1 MVRGVLLV
9 TTKVTDMTE
18 VSDRVRELRLAAGL
32 SQTALAGEAFSPS
45 YISLIEA
52 GRRVPTDA
60 ALEVLATRL
69 DTTVDYLKHGD
80 TAPSEARARLEVDYA
95 KLALIDGDPAQARER
110 LLALDL
116 DLISPSHHTEILLTL
131 ARAHEALGDLEAAV
145 DVLEPLLA
153 RLRKRGQ
160 HLDVA
165 AVANAL
171 VASYVESGDLHRAI
185 DVGER
190 VAEDLEAAG
199 LTGTDE
205 HLRLASTVLWAYV
218 ERGDVL
224 YATHRVGELI
234 EQAEAHGTPRGRGSV
249 YWNAAL
255 VAEERRD
262 FALAHRFTT
271 RALALLGEG
280 SSERDMPRLRLN
292 YAWLLLRSDPAQPTE
307 ALRQMDQVD
316 QDLAAVGSET
326 ELARI
331 DVERS
336 RAYLMLGDV
345 ASSRRFAQ
353 AALDRLDNAPRL
365 ETAVA
370 HLALGDA
377 LHAAGE
383 DQEAAAA
390 YGWAADML
398 GMMSASRQS
407 AAAWRELGDRFMG
420 RGDMT
425 RAAEAFDRALSEA
438 GFRHAVP
445 SGVLAVLGGN
455 DTAERRD

>member
-1 MVRGVLLV
+1 
-9 TTKVTDMTE
+9 MTE
-18 VSDRVRELRLAAGL
+18 VSDRLRELRQAAGL
-32 SQTALAGEAFSPS
+32 SQTALAGDAFSPS

-52 GRRVPTDA
+52 GRRIPTDA
-60 ALEVLATRL
+60 ALEVLAARL

-80 TAPSEARARLEVDYA
+80 TAPSEARARLEIDFA
-95 KLALIDGDPAQARER
+95 KLALVDGDPAQARDR
-110 LLALDL
+110 LAALDL
-116 DLISPSHHTEILLTL
+116 GLIAPAHHTEILLTL

-145 DVLEPLLA
+145 GVLEPLLG
-153 RLRKRGQ
+153 RLRRRGQ

-171 VASYVESGDLHRAI
+171 VASYLEAGDLHRAI
-185 DVGER
+185 DIGER
-190 VAEDLEAAG
+190 VAEELEEAG

-218 ERGDVL
+218 ERGDLL
-224 YATHRVGELI
+224 YATHRASDLI
-234 EQAEAHGTPRGRGSV
+234 AQADAHGTPRGRGSV

-262 FALAHRFTT
+262 FALAHQFTA

-280 SSERDMPRLRLN
+280 APGRDIPRLRLN
-292 YAWLLLRSDPAQPTE
+292 YAWLLLRSEPPEPQE
-307 ALRQMDQVD
+307 ALRQLDRAEEG
-316 QDLAAVGSET
+316 LSAVGSEI
-326 ELARI
+326 ELSRVE
-331 DVERS
+331 VERS
-336 RAYLMLGDV
+336 RAHLMLGDV
-345 ASSRRFAQ
+345 AASERWAR
-353 AALDRLDNAPRL
+353 AALERLDGAPRL

-377 LHAAGE
+377 LHVAGRE
-383 DQEAAAA
+383 QEAAAA

-420 RGDMT
+420 RGDT
-425 RAAEAFDRALSEA
+425 ARAAEAFDRALSEA

-445 SGVLAVLGGN
+445 AGVLAVLGEAGSQ
-455 DTAERRD
+455 A

>member
-1 MVRGVLLV
+1 
-9 TTKVTDMTE
+9 MTE

-32 SQTALAGEAFSPS
+32 SQTALAGDAFSPS

-60 ALEVLATRL
+60 ALEVLAARL

-80 TAPSEARARLEVDYA
+80 TAPSEARARLEIDYA
-95 KLALIDGDPAQARER
+95 KLALADGDPQQARDR

-116 DLISPSHHTEILLTL
+116 ALIAPAHHTEILLTL
-131 ARAHEALGDLEAAV
+131 ARAHDALGELELAV
-145 DVLEPLLA
+145 GVLEPLLV
-153 RLRKRGQ
+153 RLRKRSY
-160 HLDVA
+160 HIDVA

-171 VASYVESGDLHRAI
+171 VGAYLESGDLHRAI

-190 VAEDLEAAG
+190 VGEDLEQAG

-205 HLRLASTVLWAYV
+205 HLRLASTVLWAYI
-218 ERGDVL
+218 ERGDML

-234 EQAEAHGTPRGRGSV
+234 TQADVHGTPRGRGSV

-255 VAEERRD
+255 VAEARRD
-262 FALAHRFTT
+262 FTLAHRYTQ

-280 SSERDMPRLRLN
+280 ASTRDLARLRLN
-292 YAWLLLRSDPAQPTE
+292 YAWLLLRSDPADPRE
-307 ALRQMDQVD
+307 ALRQLDAAEAQLGAVGAD
-316 QDLAAVGSET
+316 VDLAKVE
-326 ELARI
+326 
-331 DVERS
+331 VERS
-336 RAYLMLGDV
+336 RAHLMLGDV
-345 ASSRRFAQ
+345 AASERWAR
-353 AALDRLDNAPRL
+353 AAIDRLDGAPRL
-365 ETAVA
+365 ETAGA

-377 LHAAGE
+377 MHASGRQ
-383 DQEAAAA
+383 DEAAAA

-398 GMMSASRQS
+398 GMMSANRES
-407 AAAWRELGDRFMG
+407 AAAWRELGDRFLS
-420 RGDMT
+420 RGDMV

-445 SGVLAVLGGN
+445 TGVLAVLS
-455 DTAERRD
+455 RDRTDD

>member
-1 MVRGVLLV
+1 
-9 TTKVTDMTE
+9 MTE

-32 SQTALAGEAFSPS
+32 SQTALAGDAFSPS

-52 GRRVPTDA
+52 GRRVPTDS

-80 TAPSEARARLEVDYA
+80 TAPSEARARLEIDYA
-95 KLALIDGDPAQARER
+95 KLALVDGDAAQARQR

-116 DLISPSHHTEILLTL
+116 ELIAPTHHTEILLTL

-145 DVLEPLLA
+145 GVLEPLLV

-160 HLDVA
+160 HLDTA

-171 VASYVESGDLHRAI
+171 VASYLEAGDLHRAI

-190 VAEDLEAAG
+190 VAEELEAAG

-205 HLRLASTVLWAYV
+205 HLRLASTVLWAYI
-218 ERGDVL
+218 ERGDML
-224 YATHRVGELI
+224 YATHRVSELI
-234 EQAEAHGTPRGRGSV
+234 EQADAHGSPRGRGSV

-262 FALAHRFTT
+262 FTLAHRFTS

-280 SSERDMPRLRLN
+280 SSVRDLPRLRLN
-292 YAWLLLRSDPAQPTE
+292 YAWLLLRSEPAEPTE
-307 ALRQMDQVD
+307 ALRQLDRAAEQ
-316 QDLAAVGSET
+316 LASVGSEV
-326 ELARI
+326 ELSRI
-331 DVERS
+331 EVERS
-336 RAYLMLGDV
+336 RAHLMLGDV
-345 ASSRRFAQ
+345 AASEEWAR
-353 AALDRLDNAPRL
+353 AALDRLKDSTRL

-377 LHAAGE
+377 LHAAGKDAE
-383 DQEAAAA
+383 SAAA

-420 RGDMT
+420 RGDME
-425 RAAEAFDRALSEA
+425 RAARAFDRALSEA
-438 GFRHAVP
+438 GLRHAVP
-445 SGVLAVLGGN
+445 AGVLAVLGEAAHT
-455 DTAERRD
+455 D

>member
-1 MVRGVLLV
+1 M
-9 TTKVTDMTE
+9 TD

-32 SQTALAGEAFSPS
+32 SQTALAGDSFSPS

-60 ALEVLATRL
+60 ALEVLAARL
-69 DTTVDYLKHGD
+69 DTTADFLRHGD

-95 KLALIDGDPAQARER
+95 KLALIDGDAAQARDR
-110 LLALDL
+110 LRALDL
-116 DLISPSHHTEILLTL
+116 DVIAPAHHTEILLTL
-131 ARAHEALGDLEAAV
+131 ARAYEALGDLEASVA
-145 DVLEPLLA
+145 VLEPLLA

-165 AVANAL
+165 AVANEL
-171 VASYVESGDLHRAI
+171 VASYLEAGDLHRSI
-185 DVGER
+185 DVGEL
-190 VAEDLEAAG
+190 VAGELEAAG

-218 ERGDVL
+218 ERGDML
-224 YATHRVGELI
+224 YATHRVAELVA
-234 EQAEAHGTPRGRGSV
+234 QADAHGTPRGRGSV

-262 FALAHRFTT
+262 FALAHTFTT
-271 RALALLGEG
+271 RALALLGE
-280 SSERDMPRLRLN
+280 SSGGRDIPRLRL
-292 YAWLLLRSDPAQPTE
+292 YYGWLLLRSDPPEPAE
-307 ALRQMDQVD
+307 ALRQLDRAGEQ
-316 QDLAAVGSET
+316 LTAVGSEVD
-326 ELARI
+326 LARVE
-331 DVERS
+331 VERS
-336 RAYLMLGDV
+336 RAHLMLGDV
-345 ASSRRFAQ
+345 EESERWAR
-353 AALDRLDNAPRL
+353 AAVDRLGGSPRL

-377 LHAAGE
+377 LHASHRE
-383 DQEAAAA
+383 QDAASA

-407 AAAWRELGDRFMG
+407 AAAWRELGDRFLT
-420 RGDMT
+420 RGDT
-425 RAAEAFDRALSEA
+425 ARAAAAFDRALSEA

-445 SGVLAVLGGN
+445 STVLNIIGAVGS
-455 DTAERRD
+455 D